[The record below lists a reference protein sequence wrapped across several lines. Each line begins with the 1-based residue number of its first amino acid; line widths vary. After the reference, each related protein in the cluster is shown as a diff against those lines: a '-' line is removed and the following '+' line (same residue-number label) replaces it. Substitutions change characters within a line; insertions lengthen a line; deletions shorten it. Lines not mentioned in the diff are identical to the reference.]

1 MAQHKSLDKRITEL
15 MRENWLFPIY
25 FNVGIVELLNKVN
38 SMTDEELR
46 KYMDNM
52 IHPDV
57 ARAHIKELYKRLSR
71 VK

>member
-1 MAQHKSLDKRITEL
+1 MAKEAKCKTLDKRIIEL

-25 FNVGIVELLNKVN
+25 IHAGVVELLNKVN
-38 SMTDEELR
+38 TMTDEELK

-57 ARAHIKELYKRLSR
+57 ARAHIKEIYERLN
-71 VK
+71 

>member
-1 MAQHKSLDKRITEL
+1 MQPKHKTLDKRITEL

-25 FNVGIVELLNKVN
+25 ISAGIVELQNKIN
-38 SMTDEELR
+38 TMTDEELK

-57 ARAHIKELYKRLSR
+57 ARAHIKELYERL
-71 VK
+71 K